1 MSLEDRLSSYDYD
14 LPGELIAREPLP
26 ARDASRLMVLRRA
39 TETIEHRQFTEL
51 PELLSPGD
59 LLVVNKTRV
68 IPARLHGVRRRT
80 GGRWEGLFLG
90 TAGDGS
96 WRLLG
101 RTRGKLQPGEWIDL
115 RPAADPAAQDAAPQ
129 FGLQLVTPESEGI
142 WRVVPERPGDPL
154 VVLATFGTV
163 PLPPYLGRDVAAAVD
178 WERYQTTY
186 AETPGA
192 VAAPTAG
199 LHFTPQVLE
208 RCRQRGID
216 VASILLHV
224 GVGTF
229 RPISVERLSEHQMH
243 AEWCELPA
251 ATVAAVNQARRR
263 GGRVVA
269 VGTTTVRTLESAA
282 SPAGEVRP
290 FTGETNLF
298 IRPPYTFRTVDVLVT
313 NFHLPRSSLLVLVS
327 ALAGREFILR
337 AYREAVAQRY
347 RFYSYG
353 DAMLIV

>member
-1 MSLEDRLSSYDYD
+1 MSRDDHLSSYDYD

-39 TETIEHRQFTEL
+39 TESIEHRQFAEL
-51 PELLSPGD
+51 PELLAAGD

-90 TAGDGS
+90 VAADGG

-101 RTRGKLQPGEWIDL
+101 QTRGKLQPGEWIDL
-115 RPAADPAAQDAAPQ
+115 RPAAGPAAGDPALR
-129 FGLQLVTPESEGI
+129 FGLQLVEREGEGL
-142 WRVVPERPGDPL
+142 WRAAPERPDDPL
-154 VVLATFGTV
+154 AVLTLFGTV
-163 PLPPYLGRDVAAAVD
+163 PLPPYIGRNVASPLD

-186 AETPGA
+186 AEAPGA

-199 LHFTPQVLE
+199 LHFTPQVFE
-208 RCRQRGID
+208 RCRARGIETAG
-216 VASILLHV
+216 VVLHV

-229 RPISVERLSEHQMH
+229 RPISVERLSDHQMH
-243 AEWCELPA
+243 AEWCELPP
-251 ATVAAVNQARRR
+251 ATVESIDRTRRR

-282 SPAGEVRP
+282 APTGEVQAFR
-290 FTGETNLF
+290 GETDLF
-298 IRPPYTFRTVDVLVT
+298 IRPPYVFRAVDALVT

-327 ALAGREFILR
+327 ALAGREFMLR

>member
-1 MSLEDRLSSYDYD
+1 MSLDERLSSYDYD
-14 LPGELIAREPLP
+14 LPGALIAREPLA

-39 TETIEHRQFTEL
+39 TETIEHRQFAEL
-51 PELLSPGD
+51 PELLMPGD
-59 LLVVNKTRV
+59 LLVINKTRV
-68 IPARLHGVRRRT
+68 IPARLRGVRRRT

-90 TAGDGS
+90 ATGDGC

-101 RTRGKLQPGEWIDL
+101 QTRGKLQPGEWIDL
-115 RPAADPAAQDAAPQ
+115 RPVSEPTAENPVLR
-129 FGLQLVTPESEGI
+129 FGLQLMERDGEGI
-142 WRVVPERPGDPL
+142 WRAAPEQAGDPL
-154 VVLATFGTV
+154 AVLAIFGTV
-163 PLPPYLGRDVAAAVD
+163 PLPPYIGRDVAAAID

-199 LHFTPQVLE
+199 LHFTPQVFE
-208 RCRQRGID
+208 RCRQRGIE
-216 VASILLHV
+216 VASVVLHV

-243 AEWCELPA
+243 AEWCELSA
-251 ATVAAVNQARRR
+251 ATAAALEQARRR

-282 SPAGEVRP
+282 SPTGEVRP

-298 IRPPYTFRTVDVLVT
+298 IRPPYTFRAVDALVT

-327 ALAGREFILR
+327 AFAGREFMLR

-353 DAMLIV
+353 DAMLMV